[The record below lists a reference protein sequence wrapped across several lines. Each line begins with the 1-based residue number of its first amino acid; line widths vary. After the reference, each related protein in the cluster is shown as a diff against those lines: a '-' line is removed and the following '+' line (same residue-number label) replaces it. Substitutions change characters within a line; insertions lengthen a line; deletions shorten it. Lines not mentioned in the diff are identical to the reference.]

1 MNKYKITIE
10 LKTSNMDWFFNLMHD
25 TTMELD
31 SDEALEW
38 AFVKMEE
45 DE

>member
-10 LKTSNMDWFFNLMHD
+10 IKTHDLGWFFELMHD
-25 TTMELD
+25 KTMELD

-45 DE
+45 EE

>member
-10 LKTSNMDWFFNLMHD
+10 LETSDMGWFFNLMHD

-38 AFVKMEE
+38 AYVKMEE
-45 DE
+45 EE